1 MEVHVFSI
9 TEKGEV
15 KMENFWQAIDINT
28 PVIVLV
34 MGLVII
40 LLMIWQIVLYNRF
53 KEVTRRY
60 KLLSRGP
67 GGADLEQI
75 LLKYSEDVIRLEQN
89 KRDLQKE
96 HEILKEQVIQGI
108 HNPGLI
114 RFNAFDNMGSD
125 LSFSLALL
133 DRRGDGVVLTGLYG
147 RDETRLYAKPI
158 RRGISDYSLTEEEM
172 KAVQRSLGEKT
183 NN

>member
-1 MEVHVFSI
+1 
-9 TEKGEV
+9 
-15 KMENFWQAIDINT
+15 MENFWQFIAVNSS
-28 PVIVLV
+28 
-34 MGLVII
+34 VII
-40 LLMIWQIVLYNRF
+40 FIMFIAFIALLIWQITLFRRF
-53 KEVTRRY
+53 KEVNRRY
-60 KLLSRGP
+60 KLLNRGAN
-67 GGADLEQI
+67 GADLEQI
-75 LLKYSEDVIRLEQN
+75 LVKYAEDVAKLEKNERSLIRDH
-89 KRDLQKE
+89 DL
-96 HEILKEQVIQGI
+96 LKEQVAECL

-158 RRGISDYSLTEEEM
+158 RKGTSDYSMTEEEV
-172 KAVQRSLGEKT
+172 KAVQRALGNEG